1 MKRQRDSSVE
11 SARSSE
17 LSAQEAP
24 HSAAPIKLSARD
36 RAYET
41 VIATLRKRI
50 NELQAVAALSQNE
63 EPVIA
68 RKGGDDLSNNETVR
82 KLRDDN
88 EKLTARIKQME
99 TKMNS
104 EIEKARTE
112 MIKLKEQ
119 LNSKD
124 TQIRALVKEK
134 AQLTSTNESL
144 EEKVSA
150 AVQECN
156 LQTNLR
162 QRLRENYDNLMR
174 EFQRASERGDAF
186 VQKIYTLQGELERL
200 ESTKRE
206 LVEEVSRLSR
216 LNTSGSLAEPIQD
229 TSYYH
234 ADDVDYG

>member
-11 SARSSE
+11 SARSSDVPPPE
-17 LSAQEAP
+17 TEKAP
-24 HSAAPIKLSARD
+24 VKLTARD

-41 VIATLRKRI
+41 VISTLRKKI
-50 NELQAVAALSQNE
+50 SELQSGSGLPKNEDPLAA
-63 EPVIA
+63 
-68 RKGGDDLSNNETVR
+68 DETVR
-82 KLRDDN
+82 KLQDDN
-88 EKLTARIKQME
+88 DKLTTKIKQME

-112 MIKLKEQ
+112 MIKLKDQ
-119 LNSKD
+119 LGQRD
-124 TQIRALVKEK
+124 THIRALLKEK
-134 AQLTSTNESL
+134 GELISTNESL
-144 EEKVSA
+144 DQKLSA
-150 AVQECN
+150 TVQECN

-206 LVEEVSRLSR
+206 LVEEVARLSKIDR
-216 LNTSGSLAEPIQD
+216 TVTFRGSNPNPGVDPHTE
-229 TSYYH
+229 
-234 ADDVDYG
+234 VDYG